1 MDKRPINPF
10 LATLFALTAL
20 TLIVGLILTLA
31 GYRISQ
37 SYDATNDDPT
47 AGLAQLAI
55 GTQLL
60 SLGLVGRLLALAA
73 AAVIWRPAP
82 AITADPTLV
91 DSL

>member
-10 LATLFALTAL
+10 LTTLFAITAL
-20 TLIVGLILTLA
+20 TLIAGLILTLA

-60 SLGLVGRLLALAA
+60 SLGFVGLLLTLAA
-73 AAVIWRPAP
+73 AAVIWHPAP
-82 AITADPTLV
+82 PIAPDPKLV